1 MAGLILFWTLTCVW
15 AGKTAVPS
23 VGDGH
28 AVFEDPY
35 VKEYRETMASVKSEM
50 AAITAAMAAMPDATS
65 LAGAIAAQVQLAATY
80 APVAGLM
87 AKAEA
92 AHTKMLKHLMGAD
105 ASSDSEF
112 HVMIGLPQFD
122 QARKHSS
129 AAPAQKPEDEQKPVL
144 EAVRPDFIGP
154 GTGLSFAPGGQVRDA
169 VNSKPQQEQA
179 KSETD
184 QIVDGIRERMLERQA
199 AVNRLLA
206 GKK

>member
-1 MAGLILFWTLTCVW
+1 MKMLIFVCTLTSAW
-15 AGKTAVPS
+15 AGKVAVPP

-28 AVFEDPY
+28 AIAEDPY
-35 VKEYRETMASVKSEM
+35 VREFRETMSSVKSEI
-50 AAITAAMAAMPDATS
+50 AGIKASMAAMPAPTS

-169 VNSKPQQEQA
+169 VNSK
-179 KSETD
+179 SERESALTQTD
-184 QIVDGIRERMLERQA
+184 EAVSACRERMRERQA
-199 AVNRLLA
+199 AVERLLA